1 MKKKNQMPFALRVT
15 RWLFPI
21 VEKTFPALAIRYL
34 ERIFFTPLKYKTPE
48 KEVEA
53 EKSAVKTSLKVDA
66 KRIQVYE
73 WGATAQP
80 YVLVVHGWAGRAT
93 QFRRFINLFNSA
105 GLRIL
110 GFDGPAHGKSE
121 GKRTSIAEFET
132 VMKEIVKQKGVPI
145 AIVAHSFGGG
155 ASLFAI
161 RNGLPV
167 TKLINIAS
175 PTMSDEII
183 KSFLSAINGSW
194 PTGLRFKEFIK
205 QKFGRPFEDFT
216 AMNIIKGITGL
227 ELMLVHDTED
237 KEVRLIQA
245 QALAKEYPHSKM
257 LITNGLGHNRI
268 LKDDTVIQACLD
280 FVRN

>member
-1 MKKKNQMPFALRVT
+1 MLFA
-15 RWLFPI
+15 RWVFPKLEMI
-21 VEKTFPALAIRYL
+21 SIKLAVRYL
-34 ERIFFTPLKYKTPE
+34 EKIFFTPLKYKTPV
-48 KEVEA
+48 KELEI
-53 EKSAVKTSLKVDA
+53 ESSAVKGLLDFQGK
-66 KRIQVYE
+66 KIQLYE
-73 WGATAQP
+73 WGSSTAP

-93 QFRRFINLFNSA
+93 QFRKFVPVFNQA
-105 GLRIL
+105 GLRVV

-132 VMKEIVKQKGVPI
+132 VMKEIVKQKGIPI
-145 AIVAHSFGGG
+145 AIMAHSFGGG

-205 QKFGRPFEDFT
+205 MKFGRPFEDFT
-216 AMNIIKGITGL
+216 AMNIIKEITGL
-227 ELMLVHDTED
+227 ELMLIHDTED

-245 QALAKEYPHSKM
+245 LALAQEYPHTKL

-268 LKDDTVIQACLD
+268 LKDDAVIQACLD

>member
-1 MKKKNQMPFALRVT
+1 MLFA
-15 RWLFPI
+15 RWVFPKLEMI
-21 VEKTFPALAIRYL
+21 STKLAVRYL
-34 ERIFFTPLKYKTPE
+34 EKIFFTPLKYKTPV
-48 KEVEA
+48 KELEM
-53 EKSAVKTSLKVDA
+53 ESSAVKDLLDFQG
-66 KRIQVYE
+66 KRIQLYE
-73 WGATAQP
+73 WGSPAAP

-93 QFRRFINLFNSA
+93 QFRKFVPAFNQT
-105 GLRIL
+105 GLRVV

-132 VMKEIVKQKGVPI
+132 VMKEIVKQKGVPL
-145 AIVAHSFGGG
+145 AIIAHSFGGG

-175 PTMSDEII
+175 PTLSDEII

-205 QKFGRPFEDFT
+205 MKFGRPFEEFT

-227 ELMLVHDTED
+227 ELLLIHDTED

-245 QALAKEYPHSKM
+245 QALAKEYPRTKM